1 MSGTTTSSQDEL
13 GFAETMVMWGAEH
26 GRDFPWRRTSDPF
39 KILVAEMLLQ
49 RSRSGT
55 VAKVYTRLFERWPGS
70 LELAEADVNE
80 LENLLSPLGI
90 KSRATR
96 IKAAAKVWSESE
108 ISRSTGKELQD
119 LPGVGYYSA
128 NATAIAMSWDA
139 DPCFDSVSIRVL
151 RRYLGRYNKSRTDQ
165 QVASKAYSLV
175 PKSQWREL
183 NWAILDLASAVC
195 MPRIPR
201 CQDCPLEHQCKWAR
215 KNRQKPI

>member
-1 MSGTTTSSQDEL
+1 MSGSTNRSHKDL
-13 GFAETMVMWGAEH
+13 GFAEMIILWGAEH
-26 GRDFPWRRTSDPF
+26 RRDFPWRRTSDPF

-55 VAKVYTRLFERWPGS
+55 VAKVYTSLFERWS
-70 LELAEADVNE
+70 DSRELAEAEVNE

-96 IKAAAKVWSESE
+96 IKAVAKAWSVGVTL
-108 ISRSTGKELQD
+108 RRTGKELQD
-119 LPGVGYYSA
+119 LPGVGAYSA

-175 PKSQWREL
+175 PKGQWREL

-201 CQDCPLEHQCKWAR
+201 CQDCPLEPQCKWAR